1 MNDHSRRNRF
11 GEGPNRT
18 MIIDCVRSLGTL
30 KEGTETKRFKEEKVV
45 GR

>member
-1 MNDHSRRNRF
+1 MNDHSRRSSF

-18 MIIDCVRSLGTL
+18 MIMDSVRSLGTL
-30 KEGTETKRFKEEKVV
+30 KERIETKEFKEEKVD